1 VLPLDAEIFDVD
13 LFHTPKEAITEL
25 HVQGKKVICYFSA
38 GGSED
43 WRPDD
48 KSFQAWDR
56 GDPMKEWAG
65 ERWLNIR
72 NANVFEVI
80 KKRIQL
86 AKDKGCDGIDP
97 DNVDAFNHNS
107 GRGGGFFPKLTKQ
120 DTIKYFK
127 KLAVEAHN
135 LDMAIGLKNTEELLP
150 ELMDVIQFTV
160 NEECASTNDS
170 EGCYAYTDL
179 VSSGKPVFH
188 IEYAT
193 PLGWGSNV
201 TLFSIKPEL
210 FLKSSAQIESLFCL
224 KTQLMNKK
232 TVQQDLRDK
241 FSTVIKVLGLD
252 GWVMYCD
259 RSNVRSETKLND
271 GKSKL
276 QPRDARRRLP
286 QYV

>member
-1 VLPLDAEIFDVD
+1 MD
-13 LFHTPKEAITEL
+13 
-25 HVQGKKVICYFSA
+25 
-38 GGSED
+38 GSY
-43 WRPDD
+43 
-48 KSFQAWDR
+48 
-56 GDPMKEWAG
+56 
-65 ERWLNIR
+65 
-72 NANVFEVI
+72 
-80 KKRIQL
+80 
-86 AKDKGCDGIDP
+86 CT
-97 DNVDAFNHNS
+97 DAFNHNS

-127 KLAVEAHN
+127 KLAAEARN

-150 ELMDVIQFTV
+150 SLMDEIQFTV

-170 EGCYAYTDL
+170 EGCSAYTDL

-193 PLGWGSNV
+193 PWGFGPNV
-201 TLFSIKPEL
+201 TLVSIKPEL

-232 TVQQDLRDK
+232 TVKQDLRDK

-259 RSNVRSETKLND
+259 RSNVRSETKAN
-271 GKSKL
+271 GL
-276 QPRDARRRLP
+276 QSRIQRREAHRGALRSV
-286 QYV
+286 YSSIAFR